1 MKTLAVLAAGS
12 LLILA
17 IAGAASQATGTPGWY
32 GLRNIDE
39 VYHVI
44 KVTGI
49 KNDSCTFDIMSAAV
63 KGKDGKVTMMDFS
76 KPVSA
81 EYFFTTGKIAFSPK
95 ERAPGARPKPV
106 TVDYA
111 NASLKVAGASAVLA
125 VKDITVLKHDR
136 NETELQ
142 FGGLSVYLPDGTI
155 KSYPYSP
162 PVKVVWAKA
171 DMTATISG
179 NPSFVN
185 DLREALKGG
194 ATFPA
199 SAPPLPLKNVDAA
212 V

>member
-1 MKTLAVLAAGS
+1 MKALAVLAVGS

-17 IAGAASQATGTPGWY
+17 IGGAASQVAGTPGWK
-32 GLRNIDE
+32 GLRDIDE

-44 KVTGI
+44 KVTGV
-49 KNDSCTFDIMSAAV
+49 KNDSCTFDIMSVAV

-95 ERAPGARPKPV
+95 EKAPGARPKPV

-111 NASLKVAGASAVLA
+111 NASVKVAGASAVLA
-125 VKDITVLKHDR
+125 IKDITVLKHDR

-142 FGGLSVYLPDGTI
+142 FGGLSAYLPDGTI
-155 KSYPYSP
+155 KSYAYSP
-162 PVKVVWAKA
+162 PVKVVRTRAN
-171 DMTATISG
+171 MTATISG
-179 NPSFVN
+179 NPALAT
-185 DLREALKGG
+185 DLREALKSG

-199 SAPPLPLKNVDAA
+199 NAPPVPLKKVDALA
-212 V
+212 